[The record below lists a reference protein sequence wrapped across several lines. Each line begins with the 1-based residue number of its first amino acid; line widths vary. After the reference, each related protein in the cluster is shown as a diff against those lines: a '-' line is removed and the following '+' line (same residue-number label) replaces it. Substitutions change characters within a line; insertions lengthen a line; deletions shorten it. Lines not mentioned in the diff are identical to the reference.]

1 MKDHRRKNRL
11 NLLAHA
17 DLDRLGANPI
27 EMLVEVYREAMTA
40 YRAGRGITEKGD
52 NGAQFLAVAG
62 KAAVDLA
69 KFKHPTLSAI
79 AVKDVS
85 ENNSDKEPL
94 TTREAIDV
102 IKSDPFAPKE
112 IKNIPTDR
120 IVEAM
125 NSSIQ
130 SPLLPTGQKTS
141 DEK

>member
-1 MKDHRRKNRL
+1 MQNRRKNKL
-11 NLLAHA
+11 NILAHN

-27 EMLVEVYREAMTA
+27 EMLVEVYREAMQA
-40 YRAGRGITEKGD
+40 YKSGRGITDKAD

-79 AVKDVS
+79 AVKDMTPES
-85 ENNSDKEPL
+85 EGKEPL
-94 TTREAIDV
+94 TTAQAIDV

-112 IKNIPTDR
+112 IKEIPTDR

-125 NSSIQ
+125 NS
-130 SPLLPTGQKTS
+130 PLNAPFLPMGKK
-141 DEK
+141 EKS